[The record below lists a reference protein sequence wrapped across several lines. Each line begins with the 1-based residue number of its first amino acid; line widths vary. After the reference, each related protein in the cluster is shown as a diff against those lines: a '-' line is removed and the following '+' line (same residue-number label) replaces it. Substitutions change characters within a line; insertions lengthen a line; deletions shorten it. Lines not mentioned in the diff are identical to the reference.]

1 MGNLSGLFDLIPKAE
16 RAEKGRSILE
26 LPADFVVVDLETTGL
41 MPACD
46 FILEFGAIRVRS
58 GQAVAKFQTF
68 AKSFEGQTVD
78 EFITELTGITSEMI
92 QNAPPISEALPAFL
106 EFVGADI
113 VVGHNVNFDINFI
126 YDECMARTGKPFVN
140 NFVDTLRL
148 SRRVHPEE
156 RHHRLADLADRYGIQ
171 ATGSHR
177 AVADCETTLECYR
190 IISGEITEKFGSVEG
205 LKKSYEKT
213 KLKADSITGD
223 ASKADPSSPFYGKV
237 CVVTGKLERFTRAEV
252 MQLIADIGGVNADG
266 VTKKTNYLILG
277 NLDYAPLVKSG
288 KSNKQ
293 KRAEQ
298 LQLDGY
304 DIEVIP
310 EDAFYEMITSE

>member
-1 MGNLSGLFDLIPKAE
+1 MENMISFIPKAE
-16 RAEKGRSILE
+16 RPEKGQNLLE

-58 GQAVAKFQTF
+58 GQAVAKFQSL
-68 AKSFEGQTVD
+68 AKSYSGQVVD
-78 EFITELTGITSEMI
+78 EFITELTGITTEMI
-92 QNAPPISEALPAFL
+92 QAAPPISEVLPAFL
-106 EFVGADI
+106 EFVGVDI

-126 YDECMARTGKPFVN
+126 YDEFMDRTGKPFVN

-156 RHHRLADLADRYGIQ
+156 RHHRLVDLVERYGIQ
-171 ATGSHR
+171 PTGAHR
-177 AVADCETTLECYR
+177 AMADCKTTLECYR

-223 ASKADPSSPFYGKV
+223 ASKANPSSPFYGQV
-237 CVVTGKLERFTRAEV
+237 CVVTGRLERFSRAEV

-310 EDAFYEMITSE
+310 EDAFYEMLAEQ